1 MSFLLDI
8 WKLIYQNSYLSGD
21 ATYLI
26 NATYKELAFSKYFL
40 VWVYMTFTFK
50 ILTTKGLLYET

>member
-40 VWVYMTFTFK
+40 V
-50 ILTTKGLLYET
+50 